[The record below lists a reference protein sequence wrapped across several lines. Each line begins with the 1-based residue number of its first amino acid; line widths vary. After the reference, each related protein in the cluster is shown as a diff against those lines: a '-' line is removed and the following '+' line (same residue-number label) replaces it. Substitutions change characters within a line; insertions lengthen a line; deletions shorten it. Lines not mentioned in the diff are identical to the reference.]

1 MKTTNIIVRRAE
13 LKDAATIAHAV
24 AMAIG
29 DEEALRAYCGND
41 YLAVLTAI
49 AATEGSQ
56 YCWHNALVAEVDGIA
71 AGAIVGYDGARLV
84 ELREGT
90 FAVLRAHIGRV
101 PTIADE
107 TDATECYLDSVGVL
121 PEFRGLGIG
130 QKLVVAFCE
139 QAFSEGKERVGLIVD
154 EDNPQAERLYT
165 SVGFERVGTRLF
177 FGHRMWHLQ
186 LLKR

>member
-101 PTIADE
+101 PIIADE
-107 TDATECYLDSVGVL
+107 TDATEYYLDSVGVL

-130 QKLVVAFCE
+130 QKLVAAFCE